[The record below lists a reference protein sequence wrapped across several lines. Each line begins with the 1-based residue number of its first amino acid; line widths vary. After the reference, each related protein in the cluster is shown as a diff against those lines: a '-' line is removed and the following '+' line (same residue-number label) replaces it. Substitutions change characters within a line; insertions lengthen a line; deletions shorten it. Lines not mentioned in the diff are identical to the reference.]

1 MVAQI
6 LGRTSFSPLLH
17 VLLGCRAFRRPVSLP
32 PSAPSSSGCVRSCKT
47 NMVPC
52 NHKAAGR
59 RVGEKNI
66 RIATSYT
73 PGMGADGVLR
83 GRRVLEL
90 AGFSA
95 FGRDASWNWR
105 GSPWARRTCP
115 RIAGFLG
122 PWSRNWRG
130 SLLAARRSPTSGGNI
145 ANSRTRPLP
154 SQGTSPIPGHL
165 QEPDRKGA
173 RTNPGPTSTHV
184 EKNYAMALLT
194 IAAKLSAT
202 REAPPT
208 SAPSTSSFSR
218 KPAMF
223 SGLAE
228 PP

>member
-73 PGMGADGVLR
+73 PGMGADGVSR

-95 FGRDASWNWR
+95 FGRDASWNR
-105 GSPWARRTCP
+105 RRSPWARRTCP

-130 SLLAARRSPTSGGNI
+130 SLLAARRSATSGGERRRFQDAPSALAGNI
-145 ANSRTRPLP
+145 ADSGTPAGARQKRGPDESGPLP
-154 SQGTSPIPGHL
+154 QRVS
-165 QEPDRKGA
+165 R
-173 RTNPGPTSTHV
+173 RTTPWRS
-184 EKNYAMALLT
+184 
-194 IAAKLSAT
+194 
-202 REAPPT
+202 
-208 SAPSTSSFSR
+208 
-218 KPAMF
+218 
-223 SGLAE
+223 
-228 PP
+228 